1 MPNVDIPQGID
12 TAGSPKR
19 QETMRGTS
27 AQTRSE
33 RVLKKPNEPPLSE
46 CHTSGSG
53 KGRMEHQ
60 IELTTNVSITP
71 HDSPLLGGACL
82 GEREGCSN
90 CGDPQTNE
98 MSQGIRKTKE
108 VKQLTTKK

>member
-1 MPNVDIPQGID
+1 
-12 TAGSPKR
+12 
-19 QETMRGTS
+19 
-27 AQTRSE
+27 
-33 RVLKKPNEPPLSE
+33 
-46 CHTSGSG
+46 GSG

-71 HDSPLLGGACL
+71 HDSPLSGGACL